1 MTRACSPPSKR
12 PATRQCASEMR
23 TATRIGLFLAGAAA
37 VFAVAFGAAR
47 ILVPADASA
56 AWASQEDE
64 MQAHDTATTN
74 AGGRGAATSAS
85 PVDDVRGLSVS
96 HAGYRLTELSAPDA
110 AGATGTLSFTLLAP
124 DGAPLTDYDR
134 AHDKDLHLIVVR
146 TDGTEFRHVHPVVDG
161 AGAWTLPWTWNAAG
175 TYRVFTDFVP
185 SALGDTVTLT
195 STREVAGDFA
205 PAPPGRDATI

>member
-96 HAGYRLTELSAPDA
+96 HAGAP
-110 AGATGTLSFTLLAP
+110 P
-124 DGAPLTDYDR
+124 TDYDR
-134 AHDKDLHLIVVR
+134 AHDKALHLIVVR
-146 TDGTEFRHVHPVVDG
+146 TDGTEFRHVPPVVDG
-161 AGAWTLPWTWNAAG
+161 AGSWTIPWSWN
-175 TYRVFTDFVP
+175 
-185 SALGDTVTLT
+185 
-195 STREVAGDFA
+195 
-205 PAPPGRDATI
+205 